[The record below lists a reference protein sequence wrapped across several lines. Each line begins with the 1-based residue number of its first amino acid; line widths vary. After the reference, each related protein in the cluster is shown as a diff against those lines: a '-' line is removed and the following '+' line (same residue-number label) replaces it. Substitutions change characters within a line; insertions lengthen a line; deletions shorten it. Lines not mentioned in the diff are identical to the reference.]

1 MQCYMVNKQLI
12 LIDFIFITFF
22 FFSFFFYSRTIWSW
36 WEYINR
42 SYPLRLG
49 ILIPVMHN
57 LLWDLHNEYASGCPK
72 HHPIKKYLKNSH
84 FSTSELAS
92 FFFFLHNVFVLQ
104 LKYNLVLDF
113 ELNNN
118 CYAGAVDKTAVR
130 LVGSC
135 TAM

>member
-1 MQCYMVNKQLI
+1 MELLVGVYQY
-12 LIDFIFITFF
+12 
-22 FFSFFFYSRTIWSW
+22 
-36 WEYINR
+36 R

-72 HHPIKKYLKNSH
+72 HHPINKYLKNSH
-84 FSTSELAS
+84 FSTSELASFFS

-118 CYAGAVDKTAVR
+118 FYAGAVDKIAVR
-130 LVGSC
+130 LVSSC